1 MLGFDDKNPLPMAVA
16 IYLTICLL
24 ALWTRPQFIF
34 GNCSIDERGQICDTN
49 MLTMFIF
56 FTIMAILVYA
66 IVTASIAK

>member
-1 MLGFDDKNPLPMAVA
+1 MLGFDDKNPLPMAVV

-24 ALWTRPQFIF
+24 ALWTRPKFIF

-49 MLTMFIF
+49 MQTIFIF
-56 FTIMAILVYA
+56 FTIMSILVYA